1 MFTVGII
8 GRPNVGKST
17 LFNRIAGKRVA
28 ITDDRPGVT
37 RDRIE
42 IDANWAGK
50 HFRIVDT
57 AGFDLKEEIIK
68 KEMQQQVY
76 KLLDL
81 ADFFILMTDGTEG
94 VHPLD
99 QIVAK
104 MLFERGK
111 PFVVAVNKIDTEHRE
126 LLVHEFHS
134 IGAEHVMPVSATH
147 GRGVDDLL
155 DLVTENA
162 LDEPET
168 EHENETRIAVIGRP
182 NVGKSSL
189 INAWLGEERVIVT
202 PIAGTT
208 RDSIDTRFELD
219 GEKYLLIDT
228 AGIRK
233 KSVMFKDPVEK
244 IGYYRSMDA
253 IERCHV
259 AVAVIDG
266 PDGFNERDIK
276 VIADA
281 WEAGK
286 PVILALNKWDLVEKD
301 AGTAKLY
308 KRQVE
313 EKLQFLSNPPL
324 IFISAATGKNVFKI
338 FDATKALMAE
348 YRKRIPTAKVN
359 EVLEIALERH
369 QPPAVHNRRLKFY
382 YMTQVGI
389 MPPQFVTFVNY
400 PEAVHFSYQRFIVNI
415 IRESFGFDGVP
426 VKLFIRRRKNKDEA
440 EVAAKDKKTK
450 KPSSFRS

>member
-1 MFTVGII
+1 MFTIGII

-42 IDANWAGK
+42 INADWAGK
-50 HFRIVDT
+50 RFRIVDT
-57 AGFDLKEEIIK
+57 AGFDLKEDIIK
-68 KEMQQQVY
+68 KEMQRQVY
-76 KLLDL
+76 KSLDI
-81 ADFFILMTDGTEG
+81 ADYFILMTDGAEG

-111 PFVVAVNKIDTEHRE
+111 PFVVAVNKIDAKARE
-126 LLVHEFHS
+126 LLLHEFYS
-134 IGAEHVMPVSATH
+134 LGAKDVLPVSATH

-155 DLVTENA
+155 DLVTANA
-162 LDEPET
+162 QDEPDAEPID
-168 EHENETRIAVIGRP
+168 EVRIAVIGRP

-202 PIAGTT
+202 PVAGTT
-208 RDSIDTRFELD
+208 RDSIDTRFELKD
-219 GEKYLLIDT
+219 EKYLLIDT

-253 IERCHV
+253 IERCHI
-259 AVAVIDG
+259 AVVVIDG
-266 PDGFNERDIK
+266 ADGLNERDVK

-281 WEAGK
+281 WEAGR
-286 PVILALNKWDLVEKD
+286 PVIMAVNKWDLVTKGNKSASFFRKQVAEK
-301 AGTAKLY
+301 
-308 KRQVE
+308 V
-313 EKLQFLSNPPL
+313 QFINAPPL
-324 IFISAATGKNVFKI
+324 VFISAIFGKNVFTI
-338 FDATKALMAE
+338 FNAAKGLMAE
-348 YRKRIPTAKVN
+348 YAKRVPTAKVN
-359 EVLEIALERH
+359 EALEVALQRH

-382 YMTQVGI
+382 YMTQVGV
-389 MPPQFVTFVNY
+389 MPPQFVAFVNY
-400 PEAVHFSYQRFIVNI
+400 PEAVHFSYQRFIVNV
-415 IRESFGFDGVP
+415 IRESFGFNGTP
-426 VKLFIRRRKNKDEA
+426 VKLFIRRRKNKNEE
-440 EVAAKDKKTK
+440 EVRNHRLTTNNSN
-450 KPSSFRS
+450 PVR